1 MSVHFEEADE
11 PPPRCVWAT
20 PHQLKM
26 SKEKPEFLEGRGSPL
41 DASAVSGLRGSQPAG
56 PPCRFQECQPHNH
69 VSLILKLSL
78 SPDLPHT
85 HILAV
90 PLPWRTRTMLP
101 IPRSTKC
108 TALASRAPRGAR
120 CLREAP
126 EPPTLALDRG
136 PSWPVCPAATGWL
149 SFLPSLLAMRPPVT
163 RMLSSSLC
171 PPGGL
176 LHEAPG
182 SLLTLTASHPPS
194 VSPHR
199 GPDIRTT

>member
-1 MSVHFEEADE
+1 M
-11 PPPRCVWAT
+11 
-20 PHQLKM
+20 
-26 SKEKPEFLEGRGSPL
+26 
-41 DASAVSGLRGSQPAG
+41 DASVVSGLRGSQPAG
-56 PPCRFQECQPHNH
+56 LPCRFQECQPHNH
-69 VSLILKLSL
+69 VSPILKLSL

-85 HILAV
+85 HILAFHCSGELGRRSQFHA
-90 PLPWRTRTMLP
+90 PL
-101 IPRSTKC
+101 SKC

-126 EPPTLALDRG
+126 EPPALALDRG

-149 SFLPSLLAMRPPVT
+149 SFLPSLLAMCPPVT

-182 SLLTLTASHPPS
+182 SLLTLTASRLPS
-194 VSPHR
+194 VSPHK
-199 GPDIRTT
+199 GPDIQTT